1 MSRLKERKEK
11 NCLNCQAEVMGK
23 YCHVCGQEN
32 IEPKESVWHLV
43 THFFQDITHFDGK
56 FFSTIRYLIVR
67 PGFLSTEYMIGRRAS
82 YVNPVRLYVF
92 TSAFFFLIF
101 FSVFKLENSIPSGT
115 TINGKTLEQISS
127 MDSTRFA
134 EFTRQINQEDGKPAL
149 SMTREGFARYFDSV
163 MSNTGIRVSGRFY
176 KTLAAYD
183 SALSSGTVKDNWI
196 QQQLIRKVININNKY
211 HYNSKEVQKAFRSS
225 ILHSLPQMLF
235 ISLPLL
241 ALWLKLLY
249 RRRKE
254 YYYVNHAIYAIHL
267 YIFSFLSLLFFFSI
281 NKINDQ
287 LHWGFLGTLMSFIYL
302 GLFVYQYV
310 SMYKF
315 YRQGWGKTLVKFL
328 LLNILFL
335 ITLALLFIAF
345 VFLSLFNI

>member
-315 YRQGWGKTLVKFL
+315 YRQGWGKTLMKFF